1 MFARLL
7 RCIARRMMP
16 VGVLCLLAAALHA
29 QIAPPPILAP
39 AVDPP
44 AIAERRAL
52 FEKSAARETIA
63 LNDLFEPHLASL
75 ETASGASGDY
85 ATALA
90 SRQRR
95 AALAASSKELRE
107 LLSGEGAAGTAL
119 ALSDA
124 KVAGGVSLEAG
135 ALTGWRNGGSS
146 VADWVINQVQ
156 PGKYAVEVEF
166 RLTTDASKASTGLTP
181 ANPRLR
187 FREVSSL
194 AGAAANFV
202 LVALQSADLS
212 MTLRA
217 QGEINLV
224 RLPALFRMEAESLSI
239 GQTLSVS
246 AVKLIPVMATP
257 LASSVPTV
265 PVGPMAPFDGD
276 GEFSALMKLH
286 EERLKSAREPVVRDY
301 LEMLASLGQKGAGER
316 VVTAETRR
324 AKKLL
329 ELGGEKGPAGM
340 AGGKTGFTSLAGV
353 KYVADAAN
361 TGDRFKVEHEGQ
373 TFWVRLL
380 WTTCPPLEAKSGQAM
395 RVVRERFKIDELSA
409 LALGQTAREFT
420 ELYLQGRDLK
430 LLARATP
437 DDDGALLALVY
448 VEPVGLF
455 QHVLVDHGLA
465 VVDAPASA
473 SKKAALEAGLLAA
486 MEEREKRAKAAV
498 PPEGGW
504 GYGK

>member
-124 KVAGGVSLEAG
+124 KVAGGVSLEVG

-156 PGKYAVEVEF
+156 PGKYSVEVEF
-166 RLTTDASKASTGLTP
+166 RLDDTTALITDMDA
-181 ANPRLR
+181 
-187 FREVSSL
+187 
-194 AGAAANFV
+194 
-202 LVALQSADLS
+202 
-212 MTLRA
+212 
-217 QGEINLV
+217 
-224 RLPALFRMEAESLSI
+224 
-239 GQTLSVS
+239 
-246 AVKLIPVMATP
+246 P
-257 LASSVPTV
+257 LASAAGNAVEV
-265 PVGPMAPFDGD
+265 AY
-276 GEFSALMKLH
+276 ALDYLTGA
-286 EERLKSAREPVVRDY
+286 RREP
-301 LEMLASLGQKGAGER
+301 
-316 VVTAETRR
+316 
-324 AKKLL
+324 
-329 ELGGEKGPAGM
+329 P
-340 AGGKTGFTSLAGV
+340 
-353 KYVADAAN
+353 
-361 TGDRFKVEHEGQ
+361 
-373 TFWVRLL
+373 
-380 WTTCPPLEAKSGQAM
+380 
-395 RVVRERFKIDELSA
+395 
-409 LALGQTAREFT
+409 
-420 ELYLQGRDLK
+420 
-430 LLARATP
+430 
-437 DDDGALLALVY
+437 
-448 VEPVGLF
+448 
-455 QHVLVDHGLA
+455 
-465 VVDAPASA
+465 
-473 SKKAALEAGLLAA
+473 
-486 MEEREKRAKAAV
+486 
-498 PPEGGW
+498 
-504 GYGK
+504 